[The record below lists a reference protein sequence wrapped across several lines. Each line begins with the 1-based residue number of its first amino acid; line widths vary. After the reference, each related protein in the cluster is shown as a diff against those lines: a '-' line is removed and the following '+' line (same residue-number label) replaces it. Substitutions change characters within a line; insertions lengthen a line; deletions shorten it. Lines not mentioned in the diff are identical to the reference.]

1 MNEGPRTDSGSLII
15 ESSVERAGKG
25 PARRLGLL
33 AALTL
38 TAFGIPSALAA
49 RAAADPVIAA
59 AGDIACAPSSQYY
72 NGGNGTSD
80 RCRQKYTS
88 NLLASANSVLTLGD
102 NQYDTGKLSSFNQ
115 VFDRTWGRFRS
126 IMHPATGNHEYLTS
140 GAAGYFDYFNGIGN
154 QTGPA
159 GNRSQGYYSFNVGT
173 WHLIALNTND
183 GCTIVACG
191 AGSAQEKW
199 LRSDLASHPTTCT
212 LAYWHAPR
220 FSSGYSGNNT
230 YTGALWQDLYNA
242 GADVVLSG
250 HSHDYERFAPQNGS
264 GGLERLRGIRE
275 FVVGTGGA
283 FFTSLSSSPKPNSE
297 VRQNNTFGVLQLT
310 LHLASYD
317 WKFFPESGKKYSDSG
332 TGSCHA

>member
-1 MNEGPRTDSGSLII
+1 VRLGSQDGKG
-15 ESSVERAGKG
+15 RAGELKTSG
-25 PARRLGLL
+25 APRRLH
-33 AALTL
+33 AVATLTL
-38 TAFGIPSALAA
+38 LLVLGLSAVHVTGAS
-49 RAAADPVIAA
+49 AADPVIGA
-59 AGDIACAPSSQYY
+59 AGDIACSSSSSNY
-72 NGGNGTSD
+72 NNGNGTVD
-80 RCRQKYTS
+80 KCRQKYTS
-88 NLLASANSVLTLGD
+88 DLLVNQGLAAVLPLGD
-102 NQYDTGKLSSFNQ
+102 AQYENGTLSGFNSSYNLS
-115 VFDRTWGRFRS
+115 WGRLKS
-126 IMHPATGNHEYLTS
+126 ITRPAPGNHEYQTTN
-140 GAAGYFDYFNGIGN
+140 AAGYFDYFNGIGN

-297 VRQNNTFGVLQLT
+297 VRQSNTFGVLQLT